1 MNCRIAV
8 VSALCAL
15 VLAGCAGAPLPRPDL
30 SGLLPTPLLLLGEQ
44 HDAPE
49 HQRLQRAT
57 VRELAAQG
65 TLAAVVMEMVE
76 AGHQTTGLAREADEA
91 AVRQALDWTE
101 ERNSGGWAWAV
112 YGPVVM
118 EAVRAGVPVI
128 GGNLPRAQMRR
139 AMGDA
144 TLDAVLSPEALA
156 QQREAI
162 REGHCQML
170 PESQIAPMTR
180 IQLARDQR
188 MAAVALAAQVPG
200 QTVLLIA
207 GNAHV
212 QRDLGVPRHW
222 PEGTAHRVVQAL
234 AASVSASP
242 APADRVWLTPPLPP
256 KDHCA
261 DMRQ

>member
-1 MNCRIAV
+1 MLTTA
-8 VSALCAL
+8 ALAL
-15 VLAGCAGAPLPRPDL
+15 LTACAGAPLPRADL

-65 TLAAVVMEMVE
+65 ALAAVVMEMVE
-76 AGHQTTGLAREADEA
+76 AGHQTTGLARGADEA

-101 ERNSGGWAWAV
+101 ARNSGGWAWAV

-139 AMGDA
+139 VMGESA
-144 TLDAVLSPEALA
+144 LDAVLSPEALA

-212 QRDLGVPRHW
+212 QRDLGVPRHL
-222 PEGTAHRVVQAL
+222 PPGAAHRVVL
-234 AASVSASP
+234 AVAATASDP
-242 APADRVWLTPPLPP
+242 RAPADRVWLTPPLPP

-261 DMRQ
+261 DMRQQMAR